1 MCSRAPRRVGMTRDF
16 GELAGRK
23 TEGVGFRRITDT
35 PGPAMLRPMNMALDR
50 GLIMCGQGRTT
61 AID

>member
-23 TEGVGFRRITDT
+23 TEGCGISSHHGYAR
-35 PGPAMLRPMNMALDR
+35 PAMLRPMNMALDR
-50 GLIMCGQGRTT
+50 GLITCGQGRTT

>member
-1 MCSRAPRRVGMTRDF
+1 MTRDF

-23 TEGVGFRRITDT
+23 TEGCGIPLHHGYTR
-35 PGPAMLRPMNMALDR
+35 PAMLRPISMALDR
-50 GLIMCGQGRTT
+50 GLIMYGQGRPT